1 METEEKDSNGEQDQR
16 ASQASMEGPKA
27 ATRALDNTE
36 SNPARTSSYSNRRR
50 SNLEGRQVNM
60 EKLGLAQK
68 LTDKTAARKS
78 FLLKETSFDQLL
90 RD

>member
-50 SNLEGRQVNM
+50 SNLEGR
-60 EKLGLAQK
+60 
-68 LTDKTAARKS
+68 
-78 FLLKETSFDQLL
+78 
-90 RD
+90 

>member
-1 METEEKDSNGEQDQR
+1 
-16 ASQASMEGPKA
+16 MEGPKA
-27 ATRALDNTE
+27 ATRTLDNTE
-36 SNPARTSSYSNRRR
+36 SNPARTSSYSRRR
-50 SNLEGRQVNM
+50 SNLEGRQVSI

-68 LTDKTAARKS
+68 LTDKTATRKS